1 MIKTLPNHWERVKLG
16 DLGNFRNGVNFSK
29 DKKGFGL
36 GLINVKDVFND
47 NPYIDFESLD
57 KVDLSN
63 KTGIDTYYVKKGDIF
78 FSRSSVKRDGVG
90 VVSLA
95 KESNFQTIF
104 CGFIIRFRLSSKKV
118 DSLFLTYL
126 LRSEYYRKV
135 IIGISGGSAIINIS
149 QDSLASLEI
158 SLPPLP
164 TQRKIAGILSAYD
177 DLIENNTRRIEILEE
192 MARMLYREWFVK
204 FRFPVDDVEEK
215 SDRLDD
221 RGDRLGD
228 SRGDRSLNLS
238 ELVESE
244 LGLIPKG
251 WEVKQLINVCTLI
264 MGQSPKSEFYNEIG
278 EGLPFHQGVTNFGDR
293 FPTNKTYTT
302 VLKRIA
308 QEGDILFSVRAPVGR
323 LNLANTQMVLGRG
336 LCSIRSKDNHQEFLF
351 QQLKEKF
358 HEDDLIGGG
367 TIYKSVTKDDIQ
379 NIKILIPSLDLI
391 IRFSQNIKPIF
402 RELEILTEKNINLRK
417 TRDLLLP
424 RLISGEIDVENLDI
438 NIGEIK
444 P

>member
-1 MIKTLPNHWERVKLG
+1 MKKILNNWQKIKLG
-16 DLGNFRNGVNFSK
+16 DLGSFRNGVNFSK

-47 NPYIDFESLD
+47 NPYIDFDSLD
-57 KVDLSN
+57 KVDLSDQ
-63 KTGIDTYYVKKGDIF
+63 KGIDKYYVERGDIF

-95 KESNFQTIF
+95 KQSNSQAVF
-104 CGFIIRFRLSSKKV
+104 CGFIIRFRLSNEEV
-118 DSLFLTYL
+118 NPLFLTYL

-135 IIGISGGSAIINIS
+135 IIGISGGSAIINVS

-158 SLPPLP
+158 NLPPLS

-177 DLIENNTRRIEILEE
+177 RLIENNTRRIEILEE

-204 FRFPVDDVEEK
+204 FRFPVDDGEGEEG
-215 SDRLDD
+215 
-221 RGDRLGD
+221 GDRP
-228 SRGDRSLNLS
+228 LNNRPS
-238 ELVESE
+238 NNRPSSNHPVELVESE

-251 WEVKQLINVCTLI
+251 WEVKKLIDVCNLI
-264 MGQSPKSEFYNEIG
+264 MGQSPKSEFYNETG

-293 FPTNKTYTT
+293 FPTDKTYTT

-308 QEGDILFSVRAPVGR
+308 EEGDILFSVRAPVGR
-323 LNLANTQMVLGRG
+323 LNLANKRMVLGRG
-336 LCSIRSKDNHQEFLF
+336 LCSIRSKSNYQEFLF

-367 TIYKSVTKDDIQ
+367 TIYKSVTKDDMQ
-379 NIKILIPSLDLI
+379 NIELLIPSSELI
-391 IRFSQNIKPIF
+391 TRFIENIKPIF
-402 RELEILTEKNINLRK
+402 RKIEILSLKNINLRK

-424 RLISGEIDVENLDI
+424 RLISGEINVEDLDI
-438 NIGEIK
+438 NIGTAIE